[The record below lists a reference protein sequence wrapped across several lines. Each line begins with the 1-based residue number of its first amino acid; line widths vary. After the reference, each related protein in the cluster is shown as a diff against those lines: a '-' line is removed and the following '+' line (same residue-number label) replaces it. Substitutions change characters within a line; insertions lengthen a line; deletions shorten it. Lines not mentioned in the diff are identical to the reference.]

1 METDSK
7 LDKISSDVQ
16 DIKLSLAKVEM
27 TLERNT
33 ADVEKHIKRSDNYED
48 EIRKLKEDVLPIL
61 PEIKTMIKY
70 WKILSVV
77 VVIAVTSANPAIIPL
92 VLKLFGVPN
101 VP

>member
-1 METDSK
+1 MDDK

-16 DIKLSLAKVEM
+16 DIKLSLVKVEM

-33 ADVEKHIKRSDNYED
+33 TDVEKHIKRSDNYED
-48 EIRKLKEDVLPIL
+48 EIKKLKEEVLPML

-70 WKILSVV
+70 WKILSI
-77 VVIAVTSANPAIIPL
+77 VVIVVVTSANPTLIPL
-92 VLKLFGVPN
+92 IMKLFGVP